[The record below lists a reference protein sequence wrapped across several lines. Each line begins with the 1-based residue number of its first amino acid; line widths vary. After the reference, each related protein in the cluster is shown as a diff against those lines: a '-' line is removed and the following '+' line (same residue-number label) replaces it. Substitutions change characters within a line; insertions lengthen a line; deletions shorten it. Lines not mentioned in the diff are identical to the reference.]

1 MRCGGP
7 ERRVGCICDA
17 SWQAARGSNLCRVRR
32 PSGNA
37 VAEYSSL
44 SNCREGKLGSA
55 TSPGIR
61 PNNELPRFMLVG
73 QVLMKPRK
81 GNRVNRQRNLRVA
94 VVVALVQLAAGCGV
108 LQKADGIEDADAVP
122 IVAWNFP
129 TGAVQLRGAKSARE
143 LRVIREVAD
152 QIDNE
157 CARSVR
163 IASFEPGDITEIVES
178 PPESRAVFGSIAL
191 SPVPPTDYADVGVV
205 LLLSGFDD
213 VTDVVADGTLVGWT
227 LTDGLLAVWV
237 ESSRQIEVITQAE
250 RVTFPVERHVPCA
263 A

>member
-1 MRCGGP
+1 
-7 ERRVGCICDA
+7 
-17 SWQAARGSNLCRVRR
+17 
-32 PSGNA
+32 
-37 VAEYSSL
+37 
-44 SNCREGKLGSA
+44 
-55 TSPGIR
+55 
-61 PNNELPRFMLVG
+61 
-73 QVLMKPRK
+73 MKPRK

-213 VTDVVADGTLVGWT
+213 VTDVVADGPWWVGHSPMAFSPY
-227 LTDGLLAVWV
+227 GLNHRGRLK
-237 ESSRQIEVITQAE
+237 
-250 RVTFPVERHVPCA
+250 
-263 A
+263 